1 LYAVDLLTA
10 AVVHLDFFTW
20 LAINPSTKEQ
30 ICAHYGFAERP
41 VDVML
46 TLFVANTFLENIFA
60 TPDGDLF
67 VDSYP
72 DGIVYR
78 VKPDGTYAVFCR
90 TGGKIAGIQAA
101 PKNGFV
107 VSGWSAE
114 GKACAFEVAADG
126 SVQKQVLLDGGMFP
140 NGVERVGRNR
150 YLIADSYAGLIW
162 DFDLA
167 SHSAKIWLNDV
178 AFGRAN
184 EKDGTPAINGIRK
197 HGGYLYVSNTN
208 AHTFMRLKLDRKSN
222 PVGAIETL
230 ATNVNFDD
238 FAIDTAGNVYA
249 TTHVLNSVQKLTPD
263 GRLTTIAGL
272 DQGLAGSTSAFF
284 GTAKGQR
291 NRLFVVTNGGLSAP
305 PPGGAQPGKVV
316 EIRITE

>member
-1 LYAVDLLTA
+1 MA
-10 AVVHLDFFTW
+10 AVHADVNQTREAPNELRPTRI
-20 LAINPSTKEQ
+20 LATFP
-30 ICAHYGFAERP
+30 P
-41 VDVML
+41 
-46 TLFVANTFLENIFA
+46 NTFLENIVA
-60 TPDGDLF
+60 TSNGDLYI
-67 VDSYP
+67 DSYP

-90 TGGKIAGIQAA
+90 TGGKIAGIQAG
-101 PKNGFV
+101 PNNGFV

-114 GKACAFEVAADG
+114 GKACVFEVASDG
-126 SVQKQVLLDGGMFP
+126 TVTKQVVLDGGMFP
-140 NGVERVGRNR
+140 NGIERVGRNR
-150 YLIADSYAGLIW
+150 YLIADSYGGLIW
-162 DFDLA
+162 DFDLT
-167 SHSAKIWLNDV
+167 SHSAKIWLKDA

-197 HGGYLYVSNTN
+197 HRGYLFISNTN

-222 PVGAIETL
+222 PTGPIETL

-238 FAIDTAGNVYA
+238 FAIDGSGNVYA

-272 DQGLAGSTSAFF
+272 DQGLAGSTSACF

-291 NRLFVVTNGGLSAP
+291 NRLFVVTNGGLSSP

-316 EIRITE
+316 EIRIDR

>member
-1 LYAVDLLTA
+1 VKSLLVAIAVAGMA
-10 AVVHLDFFTW
+10 AVHADVNQTREAPNELRPSRI
-20 LAINPSTKEQ
+20 LATFP
-30 ICAHYGFAERP
+30 
-41 VDVML
+41 
-46 TLFVANTFLENIFA
+46 ANTFLENIIA
-60 TPDGDLF
+60 APSGDLYA
-67 VDSYP
+67 DSYP

-90 TGGKIAGIQAA
+90 TGGKIAGIQAG
-101 PKNGFV
+101 PNNGFV

-114 GKACAFEVAADG
+114 GKACVFEVASDG
-126 SVQKQVLLDGGMFP
+126 TVTKQVVLDGGMFP
-140 NGVERVGRNR
+140 NGIELVGRNR

-167 SHSAKIWLNDV
+167 SHSAKIWLKDA

-197 HGGYLYVSNTN
+197 HGSYLYISNTN

-222 PVGAIETL
+222 PTGPIETL
-230 ATNVNFDD
+230 ATNVD
-238 FAIDTAGNVYA
+238 FAIDGSGNVYA

-291 NRLFVVTNGGLSAP
+291 NRLFVVTNGGLSMP
-305 PPGGAQPGKVV
+305 PPGGAQPAKVV
-316 EIRITE
+316 EIQIDR